1 MEKYIKQWARLIKES
16 MDEEKVSFEAA
27 SQELYGQDSNKAY
40 QDIVDLFKDETFMKC
55 SVVDENML
63 EFKLD
68 TVVDDEQAEHN
79 ILSEFYEKLDEV
91 NDKLY
96 EWGLRI
102 NDEKISHE
110 NVNVVGDEDNPKSY
124 KGLNITIDAD
134 IVVWDKEKYL
144 KKEIA

>member
-1 MEKYIKQWARLIKES
+1 MEKYIKQWTRLIKES

-27 SQELYGQDSNKAY
+27 SQELYGQDSKKAY

-68 TVVDDEQAEHN
+68 TVVDDEQAERN

-102 NDEKISHE
+102 NDEEISRE
-110 NVNVVGDEDNPKSY
+110 KVNVVGDEDNPKSY
-124 KGLNITIDAD
+124 KGLNITIGAD

-144 KKEIA
+144 RK

>member
-1 MEKYIKQWARLIKES
+1 MEKYIKQWTRLIKES

-27 SQELYGQDSNKAY
+27 SQELYGQDNNKAY

-68 TVVDDEQAEHN
+68 TVVDDEQAERN

-102 NDEKISHE
+102 NDEEISRE
-110 NVNVVGDEDNPKSY
+110 KVNVVGDEDNPKSY
-124 KGLNITIDAD
+124 KGLNITIDAT

-144 KKEIA
+144 RK

>member
-1 MEKYIKQWARLIKES
+1 MEKYIKQWTRLIKES

-79 ILSEFYEKLDEV
+79 ILSEFYQKLDEV

-102 NDEKISHE
+102 NDEEISRQK
-110 NVNVVGDEDNPKSY
+110 VNVVGDEDNPKSY
-124 KGLNITIDAD
+124 KGLNITIGAD

-144 KKEIA
+144 RK